1 MKKLIFALLIAG
13 LPQKFTL
20 RTETELILV
29 NVSVRDKNGNFVRD
43 LKKEDFTL
51 SEDGK
56 QQEIV
61 SLDVENT
68 DSVVHAEPVPANL
81 LGPLRAP
88 SSATAPQVRQI
99 TEGDLKDRRLILL
112 FFDLT
117 SMQPQEVARAAK
129 SALGH

>member
-1 MKKLIFALLIAG
+1 MKKTLISSLLMSG
-13 LPQKFTL
+13 LLLPGAAVSQKFTL

-68 DSVVHAEPVPANL
+68 DSVIHAEPVPANL
-81 LGPLRAP
+81 LGPLRA
-88 SSATAPQVRQI
+88 SSNAAAPQVRQI
-99 TEGDLKDRRLILL
+99 TEG
-112 FFDLT
+112 
-117 SMQPQEVARAAK
+117 
-129 SALGH
+129 

>member
-20 RTETELILV
+20 RTETELVLV
-29 NVSVRDKNGNFVRD
+29 NVSVRDSNGNFVRD

-51 SEDGK
+51 LEDGK
-56 QQEIV
+56 QQEIF

-68 DSVVHAEPVPANL
+68 DSAVHAESVPANL

-88 SSATAPQVRQI
+88 TSAAAPQVRQT
-99 TEGDLKDRRLILL
+99 TEADLKD
-112 FFDLT
+112 
-117 SMQPQEVARAAK
+117 
-129 SALGH
+129 